1 MKYLLRFLALLLSTV
16 IYCSLFVFYM
26 IAALSTIIFTFLGC
40 FLIFASFIFI
50 FAYDQFTWVYF
61 IGLCAMGVLTIH
73 LPLIAHFFIGFLEAI
88 CSRLFNYA
96 IGRTETTDENQT
108 N

>member
-1 MKYLLRFLALLLSTV
+1 MKYLLRFLALLLSTA

-26 IAALSTIIFTFLGC
+26 IVGLSTVIFGILGS
-40 FLIFASFIFI
+40 FLITASFIFI
-50 FAYDQFTWVYF
+50 VVYDQFTWVYF
-61 IGLCAMGVLTIH
+61 IGLCGMGILIIH
-73 LPLIAHFFIGFLEAI
+73 LPLIAHFFIGLLEGI
-88 CSRLFNYA
+88 RSMLFNYA